1 MEQIYSSAEEGPRS
15 DRPDYKLYCLGNNGK
30 ITRSDWIDA
39 DSDGKAI
46 AIARAM
52 EKSVDCEIWKGNRLV
67 ARVSAM
73 KMQA

>member
-1 MEQIYSSAEEGPRS
+1 MEQIYRSAEEGPQS
-15 DRPDYKLYCLGNNGK
+15 ECPDYKLYCLGNDGK
-30 ITRSDWIDA
+30 ITRADWIDA
-39 DSDGKAI
+39 ESDEKAI